1 MLIRRYHF
9 STIDYPSFPAYILFT
24 QGCNFRCFYCH
35 NPELWSTEESDIL
48 PTQEVANIL
57 RKRVK
62 LIDRCVICGG
72 EPSIHADLP
81 DFLSLLKTIGYK
93 VKLDTNGYN
102 PSLLNLLIKEKLVD
116 FVDMDVKAPLH
127 KYEEIVGVK
136 IDTTYIM
143 SSIEILESSNIPHR
157 FRTVLLPNLTETDLT
172 EIKNLIKKSPHI
184 LLPYKPVKSVVE

>member
-1 MLIRRYHF
+1 MLIRRYHL

-24 QGCNFRCFYCH
+24 QGCNFRCSYCH
-35 NPELWSTEESDIL
+35 NPELWSIKEDNTLPIQDI
-48 PTQEVANIL
+48 IDML

-72 EPSIHADLP
+72 EPSIHNDLP

-116 FVDMDVKAPLH
+116 FVEMDVKAPLY

-136 IDTTYIM
+136 IDITRIT
-143 SSIEILESSNIPHR
+143 SSIEILENSNIPHR
-157 FRTVLLPNLTETDLT
+157 FRTVELPTLTRIDLT
-172 EIKNLIKKSPHI
+172 EVKNLIKKSPHI
-184 LLPYKPVKSVVE
+184 LLPYKPSTTK